1 MNCVLYGNCQA
12 EYLMKILKKSLNFT
26 RIYKNIEHIAN
37 YELIR
42 NNKQLPLNI
51 ISHADLFI
59 YQPVNNNHDKLA
71 SDYII
76 NNILKKECKIISF
89 PYIYNSAISIFDKK
103 GDYKKIFINLFK
115 DGHSLESVLTKFKN
129 LEIDFNFKNRF
140 INTMNILKERESN
153 LDIKVHQYIL
163 NNFGKKKLF
172 ISEPHP
178 TIHIYYQ
185 CIIQIFKIINLTND
199 LSFELTSSVLDPELN
214 EELSKELDPT
224 RAYKLHFGLIE
235 KIPKTPYEINFN
247 KLEWKK
253 EPDTNWYDHF
263 AKYIKNIYLE
273 TLSMND

>member
-1 MNCVLYGNCQA
+1 MNCVLYGNCQG

-26 RIYKNIEHIAN
+26 TIYKKIEYVAN
-37 YELIR
+37 YKLIEKKKLKYK
-42 NNKQLPLNI
+42 NFKLLPSNI
-51 ISHADLFI
+51 SNADLFI
-59 YQPVNNNHDKLA
+59 YQPVNNYHDELATNH
-71 SDYII
+71 II
-76 NNILKKECKIISF
+76 NNVLKKECKVISF

-103 GDYKKIFINLFK
+103 GDYKNIFINLLK
-115 DGHSLESVLTKFKN
+115 NGHSLENVLIKFKN

-140 INTMNILKERESN
+140 TNTMNILKERESD

-163 NNFGKKKLF
+163 DNFGKKKLF

-185 CIIQIFKIINLTND
+185 CIIQIFKILNLTND
-199 LSFELTSSVLDPELN
+199 LSFELTSSVLDSE
-214 EELSKELDPT
+214 

-235 KIPKTPYEINFN
+235 KNSKTPYEINFY

-253 EPDTNWYDHF
+253 FPDTNWFEFYSE
-263 AKYIKNIYLE
+263 KIKKIYLE